1 MHAASFS
8 IPSNHFSTS
17 RITVD
22 GVELEYT
29 DEEGAFDAFNQYLS
43 DEQTTDSPSSSTLQA
58 VLSDRRV
65 FKAPNV
71 LRGVA
76 NSYLRLS
83 ETHKDLG
90 LRILDVDVEANA
102 LTKTQAS
109 ALCDRLLESPLGLT
123 EVNINTLLYV
133 THILSSSKSTKTE
146 VLGALVNE
154 LLRRW
159 SEEPGVGME
168 GHFRGA
174 WALFC
179 LLRALIRMDSP
190 DATLHFQNV
199 LRSRHWWPAGA
210 MDVPDSISDP
220 RIIGLIFILRCCI
233 SWRWWERAYLV
244 GAELL
249 KQVDDKREPT
259 EALHRILH
267 ELIDAHITATG
278 IEFDVRL
285 ASSLLCAI
293 ADHPA
298 LPPIH
303 DRLLSRFY
311 RAAAEQNNPRMEIV
325 SNVYLYL
332 RDKALVFDPHSSNQH
347 GIDNDMTAR
356 SQSKAPHAYLPP
368 RGKTMHMLMQYYQRT
383 NDQNAARMLIQD
395 VQKKLEFLPSNSL
408 RLYLSFLIRMSFATE
423 ARHVVEYCWK
433 SSDLEL
439 RGIVRVPAIARALVS
454 LFVSSADAAHRRS
467 LKRAGSEAAAV
478 ERLRSQELLAFARR
492 VLMKYRKTPA
502 SLGRWSHHNLTT
514 LARMAFEVGYFGI
527 GFRALEVIR
536 DLPDPDIFPDDHD
549 FH

>member
-1 MHAASFS
+1 
-8 IPSNHFSTS
+8 TS
-17 RITVD
+17 RITFA
-22 GVELEYT
+22 GGGSEYI
-29 DEEGAFDAFNQYLS
+29 DKEDAFDTFDRYLS
-43 DEQTTDSPSSSTLQA
+43 DEKATDSPSSSTLQE
-58 VLSDRRV
+58 VLSDRRI

-76 NSYLRLS
+76 DNYLRLS
-83 ETHKDLG
+83 ETHKNLC
-90 LRILDVDVEANA
+90 LRILDVDMEANA
-102 LTKTQAS
+102 LTKAQAS
-109 ALCDRLLESPLGLT
+109 ALCDRLLEIPLGLT

-133 THILSSSKSTKTE
+133 THTLSSSKTTE
-146 VLGALVNE
+146 PDVLEALINE

-159 SEEPGVGME
+159 SEDPGVGIE
-168 GHFRGA
+168 GHFRGV

-199 LRSRHWWPAGA
+199 LRSRPWWPAGA

-220 RIIGLIFILRCCI
+220 RTIGLIFILRCCI

-249 KQVDDKREPT
+249 EQIDGKGEPT

-267 ELIDAHITATG
+267 ELVDAHITATG

-298 LPPIH
+298 LLPIH

-311 RAAAEQNNPRMEIV
+311 RAAAEQNNPRMDIV
-325 SNVYLYL
+325 NNVYLYL
-332 RDKALVFDPHSSNQH
+332 RDKALVFDPHSLSQYDS
-347 GIDNDMTAR
+347 DNDSTTR
-356 SQSKAPHAYLPP
+356 PQNKAPHAYLPP
-368 RGKTMHMLMQYYQRT
+368 RGKTMHMLMRYYQRT
-383 NDQNAARMLIQD
+383 NNQNAARMLIQD
-395 VQKKLEFLPSNSL
+395 VQKKLEFLPSDSL

-439 RGIVRVPAIARALVS
+439 RGIVRIPAIARALVS
-454 LFVSSADAAHRRS
+454 LFVSGADAAHRRS
-467 LKRAGSEAAAV
+467 LKRADSEAAAA

-527 GFRALEVIR
+527 GFRALEVVR
-536 DLPDPDIFPDDHD
+536 DLSDPDIFPDDHD